1 MACRSVLLMRPT
13 RPVLV
18 MAAIALVAGCATVP
32 ERPAEEVVKARA
44 QARWDAVVKGDFDAA
59 YGYFGPGTKAVNS
72 LDTYKASI
80 NKDFYKS
87 GQVEQVT
94 CEAEKCEVQVKVEYV
109 FKGSR
114 IKTPLGETWIRQQ
127 GNWWYVL
134 K

>member
-1 MACRSVLLMRPT
+1 MAWRSVLVMRPT
-13 RPVLV
+13 RPVLM
-18 MAAIALVAGCATVP
+18 MAAISLLAGCATVP

-44 QARWDAVVKGDFDAA
+44 QARWDAVVKGDFDTA
-59 YGYFGPGTKAVNS
+59 YSFFGPGTKAVNS
-72 LDTYKASI
+72 LDTYKASV

-87 GQVEQVT
+87 GQVEKVT
-94 CEAEKCEVQVKVEYV
+94 CEADACEVQVRVEYV

-114 IKTPLGETWIRQQ
+114 FKTPLGETWIRQQ